1 MTDIL
6 FHSFAEGSIPVIQS
20 PLSPFLVTN
29 LPESV
34 TIQDASLEVL
44 CLLRILNA
52 LNTYWNTLYHPALE
66 YTPILPA
73 SEFLNTKIAAKAS
86 RQLQDPL
93 VIMTGNLPNWLQQI
107 ASACPFLFPFE
118 TRQLLFYAT
127 SFDRDRALQ
136 RLLDTAPELSSSDS
150 QERVTPRLDRRKR
163 TISREDVLK
172 QAEQVMQDLA
182 GSKALLEVQY
192 ENEVGTGLGPTLEF
206 YALVS
211 RELQRR
217 GLELWC
223 GGGADGGE
231 YVNAP
236 GGLFPAPLPRT
247 AKLSQVTRTKGKFR
261 FLGKFMAKAVMDS
274 RMVSFFVLVS
284 RRGGRSLSFQGLY
297 GQFKQ

>member
-1 MTDIL
+1 MPQT
-6 FHSFAEGSIPVIQS
+6 QS
-20 PLSPFLVTN
+20 PLSPFLTTT
-29 LPESV
+29 LPENV

-52 LNTYWNTLYHPALE
+52 LNMYWNSLYPALE
-66 YTPILPA
+66 HKLILPA
-73 SEFLNTKIAAKAS
+73 TDFLNSKIAAKAS

-107 ASACPFLFPFE
+107 ASVCPFLFPFE

-136 RLLDTAPELSSSDS
+136 RLLDMTPELSSSDS
-150 QERVTPRLDRRKR
+150 QERVTPRLDKRKR
-163 TISREDVLK
+163 TISRDDILK

-182 GSKALLEVQY
+182 TSKALLEVQY

-211 RELQRR
+211 KELQKTN
-217 GLELWC
+217 LELWNSITSENS
-223 GGGADGGE
+223 E
-231 YVNAP
+231 YVYSAA
-236 GGLFPAPLPRT
+236 GLFPAPIPRT
-247 AKLSQVTRTKGKFR
+247 AKLSQITKLKTKFR

-274 RMVSFFVLVS
+274 RMVSNFFIS
-284 RRGGRSLSFQGLY
+284 TF
-297 GQFKQ
+297 